1 LLATLFS
8 LSVIHLSNV
17 GLACEESFKGRA
29 RFRLWKKMATADKH
43 KQQATT
49 DNHQQQTSTNNR
61 QPPTFD
67 NQEATT
73 TMDSNIRYTTTNN
86 KHGQQTPTVEKI
98 IHKYS
103 MVS

>member
-8 LSVIHLSNV
+8 LSVIHLSNG

-29 RFRLWKKMATADKH
+29 RFRLWKKMATADNH

-73 TMDSNIRYTTTNN
+73 TMDSNIRYTIQQTTNRDS
-86 KHGQQTPTVEKI
+86 KHLQLQKAYINTA
-98 IHKYS
+98 
-103 MVS
+103 